1 MNTEYQSGKAILLHP
16 QPMKNIRFSII
27 ILFLS
32 AYPSILFAQQSAYR
46 YALDPNDTLVRDARL
61 YAGLLHQHQDFF
73 QQAFSY
79 QGIETGLILNKH
91 LMLGLFGAAFV
102 SNLSTESQSA
112 PLYVNIWKAGLSLGN
127 LYKSH
132 EVLHAGWLFHVG
144 YFSLIGNQT
153 NMALFKSNEASVRV
167 KGLLFS
173 PELFAELNLTRWMK
187 IRTGVAY
194 GFHSFEKNAFVEKSD
209 LQQISLNFGFLFSK
223 FSD

>member
-1 MNTEYQSGKAILLHP
+1 
-16 QPMKNIRFSII
+16 MKNISIGLI

-32 AYPSILFAQQSAYR
+32 ACPEILSAQSRQYR
-46 YALDPNDTLVRDARL
+46 YALDPSDTLVREARI
-61 YAGLLHQHQDFF
+61 YGGLLHHHQDFF
-73 QQAFSY
+73 RQAFSY

-91 LMLGLFGAAFV
+91 LMLGVFGAAFA
-102 SNLSTESQSA
+102 SNLRTESQST
-112 PLYVNIWKAGLSLGN
+112 PLFVNIWKAGLSLGN

-132 EVLHAGWLFHVG
+132 EVLHAGWLIHIG
-144 YFSLIGNQT
+144 YFSLIGNQS
-153 NMALFKSNEASVRV
+153 NMALFEINEASVRA

-194 GFHSFEKNAFVEKSD
+194 GFYSFENNAFVEKSD
-209 LQQISLNFGFLFSK
+209 LQQLSLNFGFLFGK